1 MRFLFIQQLNPQ
13 SSSICLNII
22 LHFCR
27 IIIAN
32 LEQNTWKVLKEGLFL
47 PWGLAPHP
55 DGKSFLATEYGT
67 GHIWRIPLDG
77 KAASVFTTIP
87 GFPMGLRR
95 TLAKDGYW
103 VAVPATRHSEG
114 STLFD
119 NLATRPKLRK
129 VAFAVS
135 SQ

>member
-1 MRFLFIQQLNPQ
+1 MEGTQGGPIPALGTGSPPRRQ
-13 SSSICLNII
+13 I
-22 LHFCR
+22 L
-27 IIIAN
+27 
-32 LEQNTWKVLKEGLFL
+32 
-47 PWGLAPHP
+47 P
-55 DGKSFLATEYGT
+55 STEYGT

-77 KAASVFTTIP
+77 KAPSVFTTIP